1 MILKSLY
8 LKNIL
13 LKKIIAYYEVYS
25 IIIKKE
31 KLLFCM
37 IFTHR
42 VSKNT
47 FSSKVKYFIYK
58 SQQFI

>member
-31 KLLFCM
+31 KFVLYDIYPSCFQKY
-37 IFTHR
+37 IF
-42 VSKNT
+42 
-47 FSSKVKYFIYK
+47 FK
-58 SQQFI
+58 S